1 MFAVERFDHSVMEG
15 AGLKIVREHR
25 RPSHGLQ
32 QSPVRAER
40 EGKRNGDDDFTEPNE
55 HDETVEYRQVKVKT
69 GYDRALR
76 VSECWM
82 APLPV
87 KKAPARRR
95 KDFPAVTNACAAA
108 SARSSR
114 RPPRWLPSG
123 IGSAAPARGPTHA
136 VSHIACRF
144 PPPIPDRSIFITSVI
159 W

>member
-1 MFAVERFDHSVMEG
+1 MVAVERFDHSVMEG

-40 EGKRNGDDDFTEPNE
+40 DGKRNRDDDFTEPNE

-87 KKAPARRR
+87 KTAPARRR
-95 KDFPAVTNACAAA
+95 KDFPAVTNACAPISPN
-108 SARSSR
+108 SARNA
-114 RPPRWLPSG
+114 
-123 IGSAAPARGPTHA
+123 I
-136 VSHIACRF
+136 
-144 PPPIPDRSIFITSVI
+144 RS
-159 W
+159 

>member
-40 EGKRNGDDDFTEPNE
+40 DGKRNRDDDFTELNE

-114 RPPRWLPSG
+114 RPLGFRLVLAAPLRRAAPLRPFRA
-123 IGSAAPARGPTHA
+123 SAAAFRCRCQTEA
-136 VSHIACRF
+136 YSSH
-144 PPPIPDRSIFITSVI
+144 P
-159 W
+159 